1 MLTRNVFIER
11 HGEIEGQPLFA
22 KKGKK
27 LKVAVRL
34 FCGECMGMSRIEEKM
49 EYPIEDI
56 KACTDKMCP
65 LFEWRLGKNP
75 YPSKLRVEG
84 AKRMHQN

>member
-1 MLTRNVFIER
+1 MLTRNVFIEN
-11 HGEIEGQPLFA
+11 HGQYFA
-22 KKGKK
+22 KKGKT

-34 FCGECMGMSRIEEKM
+34 FCGECFGMSRTVKEM

-75 YPSKLRVEG
+75 YPSKRRVEQG
-84 AKRMHQN
+84 RKLAQSQR